1 MKKIF
6 TLKIIIMSRK
16 TILQTVIFFI
26 LVPVSFVHSIAQ
38 VSRAAKGN
46 MLAGV
51 KPISIDPLNV
61 VIPLRIHAPYRS
73 INGTNN
79 NISSSSKTN
88 WGAAGITLYREM
100 PPQYGSSDPGG
111 AMGGVN
117 RPSPRAISNAVID
130 EPITQFNTR
139 HLSTLVYQWGQFL
152 DHDMSATPTGT
163 TEYVPISL
171 PGNEVIFTEEIPF
184 NRSAFQMTTDA
195 RGRQVRQQLNL
206 ITSFIDGSNVY
217 GSDTKR
223 ATWLRTMRNGK
234 LKTSA
239 GNLLPYNTRT
249 GELSGAI
256 DLNAPSMAND
266 SDHRVKTFAAGD
278 DRAAENPVL
287 TSLHTLFVREHNRIC
302 DSLIRLGMRNDE
314 QMYQIARKIVGAEI
328 EAVTYQE
335 FLPALGIV
343 LAPYRGYRDNVRP
356 DIMNSFATASYRLGH
371 TMVSDDVLF
380 RDNNCGEVGPGE
392 MDLVEVFWNPSL
404 TPTYGIDVFI
414 KGASSHDQYETD
426 TKINDVLRNF
436 LFGSPSSP
444 VRFGIDL
451 GSLNIQRGRDHGL
464 PDYNTVR
471 FFYTGRQARRF
482 SDITSVDSLADSLQ
496 VLYKSVN
503 NVDLWIGILAEDHLP
518 GKSVGPTL
526 HAMLKAQ
533 FENLRDGD
541 FYFYLNDPYLPN
553 AIRDQIKRTKL
564 SDIIRRNTGL
574 SNMAVNAFRTDSC
587 DEEEEITTK
596 AITTEVVPKP
606 EFKIYPNPVRDLL
619 TIDMTGLEKPSSIKI
634 VRSNGVLVKTIVP
647 GDGKQ
652 LLQVNTL
659 GLTSGIYMV
668 NITTSKETKSFSFVK
683 L

>member
-1 MKKIF
+1 
-6 TLKIIIMSRK
+6 MSRK
-16 TILQTVIFFI
+16 TILQTAIFFI
-26 LVPVSFVHSIAQ
+26 LVPASFSQSIAQ
-38 VSRAAKGN
+38 QSRAIKGN
-46 MLAGV
+46 LFV
-51 KPISIDPLNV
+51 QVRRTSIDPLTV
-61 VIPLRIHAPYRS
+61 LPLRTHAPNRS

-79 NISSSSKTN
+79 NISGSSKTN

-100 PPQYGSSDPGG
+100 PSQYGPNDPSN
-111 AMGGVN
+111 AIGGVN

-130 EPITQFNTR
+130 EPITQFNTL

-163 TEYVPISL
+163 TEYVPIPL
-171 PGNEVIFTEEIPF
+171 PATEKIFTEAIPF
-184 NRSAFQMTTDA
+184 YRSDFQMTTDS
-195 RGRQVRQQLNL
+195 RGNKVRQQLNM

-217 GSDTKR
+217 GSDSKR
-223 ATWLRTMRNGK
+223 ATWLRTMKNGK
-234 LKTSA
+234 MKTSG

-256 DLNAPSMAND
+256 DLNAPEMAND
-266 SDHRVKTFAAGD
+266 SDHHVKTFVAGD

-314 QMYQIARKIVGAEI
+314 QMYQAARKIVGAEI
-328 EAVTYQE
+328 EAITYQE
-335 FLPALGIV
+335 FLPALGIT
-343 LAPYRGYRDNVRP
+343 LQPYAGYKDNVRP

-371 TMVSDDVLF
+371 TMVSDDVLL

-392 MDLVEVFWNPSL
+392 FDLVEAFWNPQL
-404 TPTYGIDVFI
+404 VATYGIDVFI

-426 TKINDVLRNF
+426 TRINNVLRNF
-436 LFGSPSSP
+436 LFVSASSP

-464 PDYNTVR
+464 PDYNTAR
-471 FFYTGRQARRF
+471 TFYTGRAARKF

-496 VLYKSVN
+496 TLYTSVN

-518 GKSVGPTL
+518 GKSVGRTL
-526 HAMLKAQ
+526 NAMLKSQ

-553 AIRDQIKRTKL
+553 AIRDQVKRTKF
-564 SDIIRRNTGL
+564 SDIIKRNTGL
-574 SNMAVNAFRTDSC
+574 SNIAVNAFLTDSC
-587 DEEEEITTK
+587 DEAPEVTTK
-596 AITTEVVPKP
+596 AITVEAVPRA
-606 EFKIYPNPVRDLL
+606 EYKIYPNPVRDQL
-619 TIDMTGLEKPSSIKI
+619 TIDMTGLERPTSVNL
-634 VRSNGVLVKTIVP
+634 VRSDGVLIKTVVP
-647 GDGKQ
+647 GDANQ
-652 LLQVNTL
+652 LLQVNTT

-668 NITTSKETKSFSFVK
+668 TIITSKGTKSFSFVK

>member
-1 MKKIF
+1 
-6 TLKIIIMSRK
+6 MSRK
-16 TILQTVIFFI
+16 TILQTAIFFI
-26 LVPVSFVHSIAQ
+26 LVPASFSQSIAQ
-38 VSRAAKGN
+38 QSRAIKGN
-46 MLAGV
+46 LFV
-51 KPISIDPLNV
+51 QVRRTSIDPLTV
-61 VIPLRIHAPYRS
+61 LPLRTHAPNRS

-79 NISSSSKTN
+79 NISGSSKTN

-100 PPQYGSSDPGG
+100 PSQYGPNDPSN
-111 AMGGVN
+111 AIGGVN

-130 EPITQFNTR
+130 EPITQFNTL

-163 TEYVPISL
+163 TEYVPIPL
-171 PGNEVIFTEEIPF
+171 PATEKIFTEAIPF
-184 NRSAFQMTTDA
+184 YRSDFQMTTDS
-195 RGRQVRQQLNL
+195 RGNKVRQQLNM

-217 GSDTKR
+217 GSDSKR
-223 ATWLRTMRNGK
+223 ATWLRTMKNGK
-234 LKTSA
+234 MKTSA

-256 DLNAPSMAND
+256 DLNAPEMAND
-266 SDHRVKTFAAGD
+266 SDHHVKTFVAGD

-314 QMYQIARKIVGAEI
+314 QMYQAARKIVGAEI
-328 EAVTYQE
+328 EAITYQE
-335 FLPALGIV
+335 FLPALGIT
-343 LAPYRGYRDNVRP
+343 LQPYAGYKDNVRP

-371 TMVSDDVLF
+371 TMVSDDVLL

-392 MDLVEVFWNPSL
+392 FDLVEAFWNPQL
-404 TPTYGIDVFI
+404 VATYGIDVFI

-426 TKINDVLRNF
+426 TRINNVLRNF
-436 LFGSPSSP
+436 LFVSASSP

-464 PDYNTVR
+464 PDYNTAR
-471 FFYTGRQARRF
+471 TFYTGRAARKF

-496 VLYKSVN
+496 TLYTSVN

-518 GKSVGPTL
+518 GKSVGRTL
-526 HAMLKAQ
+526 NAMLKSQ

-553 AIRDQIKRTKL
+553 AIRDQVKRTKF
-564 SDIIRRNTGL
+564 SDIIKRNTGL
-574 SNMAVNAFRTDSC
+574 SNIAVNAFLTDSC
-587 DEEEEITTK
+587 DEAPEVTTK
-596 AITTEVVPKP
+596 AITVEAVPRA
-606 EFKIYPNPVRDLL
+606 EYKIYPNPVRDQL
-619 TIDMTGLEKPSSIKI
+619 TIDMTGLERPTSVNL
-634 VRSNGVLVKTIVP
+634 VRSDGMLIKTVVP
-647 GDGKQ
+647 GDANQ
-652 LLQVNTL
+652 LLQVNTT

-668 NITTSKETKSFSFVK
+668 TIITSKGTKSFSFVK